1 MQWQSDPNHY
11 ARAFREN
18 YSNLNWLKIFE
29 EFGELDEEIDVDF
42 DFNKRAYEILIQ
54 IYTKSKPPNLQIPI
68 THLLERQ
75 WASPEFQ
82 FLMIKYALQSY
93 IAGDDRTFNFGR
105 TNRKI

>member
-42 DFNKRAYEILIQ
+42 DFNKRAYEILI
-54 IYTKSKPPNLQIPI
+54 
-68 THLLERQ
+68 
-75 WASPEFQ
+75 
-82 FLMIKYALQSY
+82 
-93 IAGDDRTFNFGR
+93 
-105 TNRKI
+105 